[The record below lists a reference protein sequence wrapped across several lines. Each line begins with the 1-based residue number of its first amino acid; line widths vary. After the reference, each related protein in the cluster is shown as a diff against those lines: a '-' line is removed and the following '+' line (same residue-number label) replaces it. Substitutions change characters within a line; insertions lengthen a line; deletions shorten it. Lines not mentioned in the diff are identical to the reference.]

1 MAAGDFHRSEA
12 RRTCCLHNMG
22 AALSPTPAGGR
33 GPAGRGKG
41 IHWYSKKCLD
51 GAGDVSKRIAD
62 FEDGDFVWFTY
73 TQSKDYGEAFVSETA
88 LRRIIGELGLPVEVT
103 TEVTTFDSSSF
114 VQDAFILRRLES

>member
-1 MAAGDFHRSEA
+1 MGRYQ
-12 RRTCCLHNMG
+12 RTGLI
-22 AALSPTPAGGR
+22 LSS
-33 GPAGRGKG
+33 AGRFF
-41 IHWYSKKCLD
+41 HTFP
-51 GAGDVSKRIAD
+51 KRLSWNGCRAD

-114 VQDAFILRRLES
+114 VQDVFILRRLES